1 MYKHALNHRSLF
13 TWTARDE
20 KRLHEKTPLKKMQLY
35 MDAFGH
41 GKKNESFIKR
51 ISTYMNAEADY
62 DRIVWSLED
71 SGEKTFDGKPWNET
85 LVAEFVTYQSF
96 LREIKRPRKK

>member
-1 MYKHALNHRSLF
+1 
-13 TWTARDE
+13 
-20 KRLHEKTPLKKMQLY
+20 MQLY

-41 GKKNESFIKR
+41 GKKNESFIER
-51 ISTYMNAEADY
+51 ISTYMNADADY
-62 DRIVWSLED
+62 DRMVWSLED

-96 LREIKRPRKK
+96 LREIRRPRKK